1 MAAPTAGS
9 TVACLDGRDHHRAHL
24 RDVFDLDLNIYH
36 PTKTPTPEP
45 PEKHGVGA
53 SVFATING
61 QRVSWINEWSGQHSF
76 ESTEGEPTA
85 TLTLSATPTSAAT
98 SEPEANSSISST
110 PATSSNW
117 ANYPSNGEYSIDG
130 FGASTAS

>member
-1 MAAPTAGS
+1 MAALTAGS
-9 TVACLDGRDHHRAHL
+9 TVACLDGRDHHHTHL

-36 PTKTPTPEP
+36 PTETPTLEP
-45 PEKHGVGA
+45 PEKRGVGS

-76 ESTEGEPTA
+76 ESTEAEPTA
-85 TLTLSATPTSAAT
+85 TPTSSAIPNSAAT
-98 SEPEANSSISST
+98 SEAEANSSISPT
-110 PATSSNW
+110 PTTSSNW
-117 ANYPSNGEYSIDG
+117 AIYPSNGEYSIDG